1 MKVLHNTHVNI
12 TNEHMGLSPFY
23 SRVASDKTHCKPF
36 DCQYLSNGS
45 TDKPIE
51 YNAKSLDKNTI

>member
-23 SRVASDKTHCKPF
+23 SRVRINMAHSKPMRMGKMN
-36 DCQYLSNGS
+36 QRVLWGHPLIS
-45 TDKPIE
+45 P
-51 YNAKSLDKNTI
+51 